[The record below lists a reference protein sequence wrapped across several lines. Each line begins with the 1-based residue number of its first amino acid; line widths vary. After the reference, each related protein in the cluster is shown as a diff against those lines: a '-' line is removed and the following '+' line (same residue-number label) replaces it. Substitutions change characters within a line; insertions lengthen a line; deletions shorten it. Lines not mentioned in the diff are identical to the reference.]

1 MSEPPRLHVTQR
13 AIFTEN
19 DNGDWTGRYGG
30 EDWSVT
36 AGSKEG
42 ALERLRSKLAALL
55 DDEDRHARIIA
66 LGEQTAAGDRT
77 EEGFDAQFISREAY
91 EDRMIDTME
100 TNLDQD

>member
-1 MSEPPRLHVTQR
+1 MNEPPRLHVTQR
-13 AIFTEN
+13 AILTED
-19 DNGDWTGRYGG
+19 DNGVWTGRYGG

-36 AGSKEG
+36 ADSKEG
-42 ALERLRSKLAALL
+42 ALERLRNTLESKL

-66 LGEQTAAGDRT
+66 LGEQTAAGDHT

-100 TNLDQD
+100 TYLDQD